1 MESIVATSG
10 RTKFLLTKCLMSLPF
25 LGFVG
30 LVLWGPSVG
39 TVILVLLWFYCLG
52 NYWHED

>member
-1 MESIVATSG
+1 MATSG
-10 RTKFLLTKCLMSLPF
+10 RIKFLLTKCLMSLPF

-30 LVLWGPSVG
+30 LVLWEPSVG

-52 NYWHED
+52 NYWHDD